1 MGLHHSNCEIKGCG
15 INLCL
20 TSFIG
25 ASSDGVF
32 SCKCHKM
39 NALIEIKCPYSMID
53 SVKIEDAIEYKQVC
67 IDASKHLKKKHRY
80 YTQVQVQLYAYDY
93 NECIFV
99 VWTPRLIFQ
108 TLVSKDD
115 GFISSAL
122 LILEKFY
129 TNHILKELL
138 TRNSENDPASS
149 VDYKQKP
156 KLYCYC
162 QKPEDISRTW
172 VGCDSVS
179 CRHEC
184 LHVECLTL
192 NCVPRGKGHWYCP
205 TYKEEQQREI
215 KSK

>member
-1 MGLHHSNCEIKGCG
+1 MCG
-15 INLCL
+15 IKLCL
-20 TSFIG
+20 NSFIG
-25 ASSDGVF
+25 ASSDGEF

-39 NALIEIKCPYSMID
+39 NALIEIKCPYSMRD
-53 SVKIEDAIEYKQVC
+53 SVKIEDAIEYKQFC
-67 IDASKHLKKKHRY
+67 IDASKQVKKKHRY
-80 YTQVQVQLYAYDY
+80 YTQVQIQLYAYEY

-99 VWTPRLIFQ
+99 VWTLKWIFQ

-122 LILEKFY
+122 PILEKFY
-129 TNHILKELL
+129 TNHILKELV

-172 VGCDSVS
+172 VGRDSVS
-179 CRHEC
+179 CRYEWF
-184 LHVECLTL
+184 HVECLKSK
-192 NCVPRGKGHWYCP
+192 CVPRGKGH
-205 TYKEEQQREI
+205 
-215 KSK
+215 